1 MEKRNEK
8 KVVVCALCIGLA
20 CSSNLGMLNI
30 HAVETKAPETVAK
43 KGDETQGTWV
53 ELNEFSTVMQN
64 AIKRGYSN
72 NIKDGKVNVEKIFTL
87 TIEDETITSL
97 DDNLNGIEKLSQL
110 KQLYIFCKNLSGEV
124 TLPKIDGLGTLE
136 ISNNKITKLNVGNL
150 PNLIN
155 LMINGD
161 KLESINLDNNKK
173 LSYLNASYN
182 NLISLDLSSNPE
194 IATLDVQH
202 NQLEEINLNS
212 NTKLDTLHAHYNNL
226 KSLDLSKCVNLT
238 YLDVKNNPLTVLD
251 ISENTKLITVY
262 ASHVNPADDKE
273 KGSLKEIKLGSEYPD
288 LRYFYFQNNNVES
301 FDFNKLTS
309 KETITINA
317 ENNKFYYADL
327 SGLESRKP
335 NINLAN
341 NNLLGYDLGEN
352 WKGTI
357 EFDIQSSAD
366 VETNG
371 KGEVKLSDYGLTS
384 KDFKNVDSVASC
396 DYDNKTGIFS
406 NIRGN
411 IITYDFENAGKS
423 MNVTLKVTHEFN
435 ENYWVKEPTIA
446 AYNLLE
452 EPQPKAE
459 AKYGKV
465 EFKYSK
471 DNETFDSKKPN
482 SAGTWYMKAYVEAGE
497 SYGGLESESKKFEVK
512 KANGSAT
519 VEIEGWS
526 EGEKPNS
533 PVIKT
538 EVYKPEEIHV
548 SYKNNDTG
556 EISSLPPTVAGS
568 YSVIVDFYENDIYRG
583 FVFKKNFMVEKEKQK
598 EEELIKMI
606 INLGDSSYFKLSDV
620 NIDSLTSE
628 NEKEI
633 KESLKGATYENGKF
647 INISGKVVTFH
658 YTLGNTICNYNLE
671 IVRNSNQPVIVTM
684 DIKAETDKDGNIYLK
699 DLNLKNYKD
708 EYASSIKSSCAG
720 ARFDNGKFYGFVN
733 DKFIFAYNVND
744 KLTYRYRVTITKDN
758 TVLAPDAKPEEP
770 TNPVKPTQPAETK
783 PADTEKPKDVVKDT
797 SETTQDHTAGL
808 LMGMVTLAGAII
820 VTNKKHEKE

>member
-8 KVVVCALCIGLA
+8 KAVVCALCLGLA

-30 HAVETKAPETVAK
+30 HAVETKASEKVATK
-43 KGDETQGTWV
+43 SDETQETWV
-53 ELNEFSTVMQN
+53 NLDEFSAVLQN

-72 NIKDGKVNVEKIFTL
+72 KIKDGKVNVEKIFTL

-155 LMINGD
+155 LMIKGD
-161 KLESINLDNNKK
+161 KLESIDLDNNKK

-182 NLISLDLSSNPE
+182 NLKSLDLSRNPE

-288 LRYFYFQNNNVES
+288 LRYFYFQNNDVKS

-357 EFDIQSSAD
+357 EFDIQSSAN

-371 KGEVKLSDYGLTS
+371 KSEVNLSDYGLTS
-384 KDFKNVDSVASC
+384 KDFKNVESVASC
-396 DYDNKTGIFS
+396 DYDSKTGIFS

-411 IITYDFENAGKS
+411 IITYDFESSGKS
-423 MNVTLKVTHEFN
+423 MNVTMYVTQKIN
-435 ENYWVKEPTIA
+435 ENFWVKEPSIA
-446 AYNLLE
+446 DCDILSGAK
-452 EPQPKAE
+452 PTAE
-459 AKYGKV
+459 AKYGDV
-465 EFKYSK
+465 VFKYGK
-471 DNETFDSKKPN
+471 DDKTFDYDESN
-482 SAGTWYMKAYVEAGE
+482 SVGTWYMKAYV
-497 SYGGLESESKKFEVK
+497 YKGGNYTELVSDPIPFEVTKATGSVSITFK
-512 KANGSAT
+512 K
-519 VEIEGWS
+519 EWL
-526 EGEKPNS
+526 EGETPK
-533 PVIKT
+533 
-538 EVYKPEEIHV
+538 KPEITSKTYDESQMHV
-548 SYKNNDTG
+548 AYRKKDSNEKFDT
-556 EISSLPPTVAGS
+556 IPTTVGT
-568 YSVIVDFYENDIYRG
+568 Y
-583 FVFKKNFMVEKEKQK
+583 
-598 EEELIKMI
+598 ELIVTCDENEYYYGKEI
-606 INLGDSSYFKLSDV
+606 KREFTIKKQTQEEINMVV
-620 NIDSLTSE
+620 NIGDHDYFSLSTLGIELTPE
-628 NEKEI
+628 NETEI
-633 KESLKGATYENGKF
+633 KESLEGATYENGKF
-647 INISGKVVTFH
+647 INITGNVVTFH

-708 EYASSIKSSCAG
+708 EYASDIKYSCAG

-744 KLTYRYRVTITKDN
+744 KLTYQYRVTITKDN
-758 TVLAPDAKPEEP
+758 SVVASDVKPEEP
-770 TNPVKPTQPAETK
+770 TNPVKPTKPTETK
-783 PADTEKPKDVVKDT
+783 PAENKDKPKDPVVKDT